1 MMAMLPRLCA
11 ALMFSLCCLQA
22 AQAQDLSLQ
31 PKYGGVQK
39 SSAQQAADAQFLAR
53 VDELYKGDRKQAAED
68 VALKG
73 WGSLHQGDAS
83 GAMRR
88 FNQSWLLDQGN
99 GKALWG
105 MAMVEAGSGQR
116 SEALALFAEAEKIV
130 GADPRFASDYA
141 RAKGQT
147 Q

>member
-1 MMAMLPRLCA
+1 MAMLSRLYA
-11 ALMFSLCCLQA
+11 ALTFSLCCVLA

-31 PKYGGVQK
+31 PKYGGVPK
-39 SSAQQAADAQFLAR
+39 SSAQQAADARFVAS

-73 WGSLHQGDAS
+73 WGSLRQGDAN

-105 MAMVEAGSGQR
+105 MAMVEVGSGQR

-130 GADPRFASDYA
+130 GADPRFTADYA